1 MIDKND
7 KDGTIKFL
15 VERIKE
21 IREAVRGI
29 YSVKNVYVYDYEDDD
44 YYEVQ
49 NEGFS
54 NKVGNDDID
63 EVVDLCERTL
73 MEVTF

>member
-21 IREAVRGI
+21 IRESVKGI
-29 YSVKNVYVYDYEDDD
+29 YQVKNVYVYDYEDDD

-63 EVVDLCERTL
+63 EVVDLCDRTL

>member
-1 MIDKND
+1 MLDKND
-7 KDGTIKFL
+7 KEGTIKFL

-29 YSVKNVYVYDYEDDD
+29 YSVKNVYVYDCEDDD
-44 YYEVQ
+44 YYEVE

-54 NKVGNDDID
+54 NKVGNDDI
-63 EVVDLCERTL
+63 EAVVDLCDKAL

>member
-15 VERIKE
+15 VERIKK

-29 YSVKNVYVYDYEDDD
+29 YTVKNVYAYDYEDDD

-54 NKVGNDDID
+54 DKIGNDDID
-63 EVVDLCERTL
+63 EVVDLCDRTL

>member
-29 YSVKNVYVYDYEDDD
+29 YTVKNVYAYDYEDDD
-44 YYEVQ
+44 YYEVI

-54 NKVGNDDID
+54 NKFGNDDID
-63 EVVDLCERTL
+63 EVVDLCDRTL

>member
-29 YSVKNVYVYDYEDDD
+29 YTVKNVYAYDYEDDD
-44 YYEVQ
+44 YYEVE

-54 NKVGNDDID
+54 NKVGNDDI
-63 EVVDLCERTL
+63 EAVVDLCDKTL

>member
-1 MIDKND
+1 MINKND

-21 IREAVRGI
+21 IRETVKGI
-29 YSVKNVYVYDYEDDD
+29 YPVKNVYAYDYDDDD

-63 EVVDLCERTL
+63 EVVDLCDRTL